1 MYATPKNPECCLRP
15 HSGYDPESTPERG
28 YAMHVSFRLAVF
40 GIALCGTCITGC
52 ASTRMDSSA
61 HSDREISIP
70 FALSKQNNIVVEV
83 QINDSHVLNLMLHTA
98 SSDVTLTEE
107 TVRRLG
113 DITLGNDAKIQSW
126 GGTSDS
132 HYITGNRVRIGPL
145 AKSNV
150 TLWENRNSGESTDGK
165 FGLDFFGDSVVEINY
180 DDGRIVVHDRLPG
193 KAGGYEVLDL
203 DTEDG
208 ELFVQGVCLF
218 GESTHANRFLIHSG
232 YAGGLLLDDAFAAS
246 SGIDSRIAITESS
259 SLTDSFGHVIKVQK
273 GVMPGFSLGLLR
285 LSDVPVGFFSGD
297 IGRQKQS
304 VLGGDILKR
313 FNLIFDIGHKK
324 LYIKR
329 RSA

>member
-1 MYATPKNPECCLRP
+1 MN
-15 HSGYDPESTPERG
+15 
-28 YAMHVSFRLAVF
+28 VSFRLALF
-40 GIALCGTCITGC
+40 GIALCAASIAGC
-52 ASTRMDSSA
+52 ASTHEDLSA
-61 HSDREISIP
+61 HSGQHVSIP
-70 FALSKQNNIVVEV
+70 FTLSKQNNIVVEV
-83 QINDSHVLNLMLHTA
+83 QINDAHVLNLMLHTA

-107 TVRRLG
+107 TVQRLG

-132 HYITGNRVRIGPL
+132 HYSTGNRVRIGSL
-145 AKSNV
+145 TRDNV
-150 TLWENRNSGESTDGK
+150 TLWENKNSGEGTDGK
-165 FGLDFFGDSVVEINY
+165 FGLDFFGDAVVEINY

-193 KAGGYEVLDL
+193 KARDYEALVLE
-203 DTEDG
+203 TEDG
-208 ELFVQGVCLF
+208 QLFVQGLCLF
-218 GESTHANRFLIHSG
+218 GEDNRANRFLIHSG

-246 SGIDSRIAITESS
+246 SGIDGKIAITETS

-285 LSDVPVGFFSGD
+285 LSNVPVGFFSGD

-304 VLGGDILKR
+304 VMGGEILKQ

-329 RSA
+329 RST